1 MLLEKYQFEISYG
14 LFWSKFY
21 FTKAFNDSFTLA
33 ISIYNIFPNCV
44 SLALATP
51 GGMRFPKVTR

>member
-33 ISIYNIFPNCV
+33 ISICKYLSKLCFL
-44 SLALATP
+44 SLMQHQV
-51 GGMRFPKVTR
+51 G

>member
-21 FTKAFNDSFTLA
+21 FTKAFNDSFTFFCNFYLQ
-33 ISIYNIFPNCV
+33 ISCQIVFP
-44 SLALATP
+44 
-51 GGMRFPKVTR
+51 